1 MKIKWKLRDILAN
14 WNTASQTDLKALISG
29 TFGPIFTEQQVQL
42 LKIGGKINVLGFFW
56 CYMNTFAPEKVN
68 TFFFKDNSQD
78 DCIAVEEGFCG
89 NYAVYSKR
97 RKEIIIPFEP
107 DALYIPFAALV
118 AILKDKMANE
128 EGFES
133 KISVFL
139 NNGIDEEWLKSAKIT
154 NGMENAKVKAG
165 IEAVS
170 TAIMEL
176 DGEEVFTIRKNTM
189 NEELLLPSSCDPKF
203 GCFTVATTGRE
214 FEIAQDK
221 IAQARKEEYEKELEK
236 KLKASAKRA
245 KKRNVDDAFKSL
257 IPSEESVKD
266 LVLAEWHYEMS
277 DSMRSK
283 IYPYK
288 NILLYGDPG
297 TGKSTA
303 SVWGAYVLGLPRW
316 SPISC
321 YPTTKTE
328 DFFGAFH
335 FDEKGIPIFEYSSL
349 MKCVKYGGVVELQE
363 IANIRDSGVLT
374 GLNNLL
380 DRGFVEIK
388 ETGETI
394 LRHNDCYIIMTTNL
408 DLAGCKPLNLSAA
421 DREPFCY
428 EVAALSE
435 DDLINRVIST
445 QPQIKLE
452 APYIKLMASCY
463 SSLIRMAKEKSWF
476 GSCSYRTFEAWVAK
490 TYEKGDPLKAAE
502 YTLVHKMC
510 LEHNDE
516 EKKAIRT
523 VIENMLQRKPDN
535 VYVEEDDE
543 EEMDEPE
550 QIAQSA

>member
-14 WNTASQTDLKALISG
+14 WNSTASQTDLKALTSG
-29 TFGPIFTEQQVQL
+29 TFGPSFSEQQVKL
-42 LKIGGKINVLGFFW
+42 LKVGGKINVLGLFW
-56 CYMNTFAPEKVN
+56 CYMSTFTPEKVN

-97 RKEIIIPFEP
+97 RNEIIIPFEP

-133 KISVFL
+133 KIGAFL

-221 IAQARKEEYEKELEK
+221 IAQARKEEYEKEQQE
-236 KLKASAKRA
+236 KLKASARPA
-245 KKRNVDDAFKSL
+245 KKRDVDDAFKSL

-266 LVLAEWHYEMS
+266 LVLAEWHYQMS
-277 DSMRSK
+277 HSMQSK
-283 IYPYK
+283 IYPQR

-303 SVWGAYVLGLPRW
+303 AIWGAYVLGLPQW
-316 SPISC
+316 PPFSC
-321 YPTTKTE
+321 HPTTRTE
-328 DFFGAFH
+328 DFFGSFH
-335 FDEKGIPIFEYSSL
+335 FDEKGVPVFELSAL
-349 MKCVKYGGVVELQE
+349 MKCVKYGGVIELQE
-363 IANIRDSGVLT
+363 VANIRDPGVLT

-380 DRGFVEIK
+380 DFGKIEIE

-394 LRHNDCYIIMTTNL
+394 IRSKDCYIIMTTNL
-408 DLAGCKPLNLSAA
+408 DLAGCKQLNLSVVR
-421 DREPFCY
+421 REPFCY

-435 DDLINRVIST
+435 DDLINRIIST

-452 APYIKLMASCY
+452 TPYIKQMASCY
-463 SSLIRMAKEKSWF
+463 SSLIRMANEKSLF
-476 GSCSYRTFEAWVAK
+476 GDCSYSTFEAWVAR
-490 TYEKGDPLKAAE
+490 TYETGDPLKAAE
-502 YTLVHKMC
+502 YTLVHKLC
-510 LEHNDE
+510 FEHNDE

-535 VYVEEDDE
+535 VYVEEDE
-543 EEMDEPE
+543 ELEED
-550 QIAQSA
+550 QLVAQPA